1 MTTCAILAVASIS
14 LVLYYIFFWEP
25 RKVRYKTYE
34 FSFRALP
41 RSFDGFTILHLTD
54 LHFRRRDSAKKKVLR
69 SLAEEPVDLCLI
81 TGDFIESPDAIG
93 ICCEAL
99 TGLNAA
105 HGVYGVL
112 GNHDYYRY
120 SYVDAL
126 RNRSIT
132 DRPNQSEELLRAL
145 SATGIKVL
153 RNESVRVER
162 NGEWIYVI
170 GIDDGVTHRADM
182 PLAVGSIS
190 KEEETLWILLCHT
203 PDILKGARVARE
215 FLLLA
220 GHTHGGQVRIPLW
233 GPVVNHSKLKDGFV
247 SGSVRFGEG
256 VVVVSSGV
264 GVNGLFPFR
273 WRCKPEVIRITLR
286 RNEGR
291 DARDKKKE
299 PSRGFPASGCRAVGD
314 GHEQQRD

>member
-1 MTTCAILAVASIS
+1 MTTCSIFFVVLLS
-14 LVLYYIFFWEP
+14 FLLYYIFYWEP
-25 RKVRYKTYE
+25 RKVRYKSHE
-34 FSFRALP
+34 FSFRSLP

-69 SLAEEPVDLCLI
+69 SLAQEPVDLCLI

-99 TGLNAA
+99 KGFNAA
-105 HGVYGVL
+105 HGIYGVL

-132 DRPNQSEELLRAL
+132 DRLNKSEELLRAL

-162 NGEWIYVI
+162 NGEWIYVV
-170 GIDDGVTHRADM
+170 GVDDGVTCKADI
-182 PLAVGSIS
+182 PVALSSVS
-190 KEEETLWILLCHT
+190 KEDDTLWILLCHT
-203 PDILKGARVARE
+203 PDILKGCSIGHE

-220 GHTHGGQVRIPLW
+220 GHTHGGQVRLPLW
-233 GPVVNHSKLKDGFV
+233 GPLVNHSKLKDGFV
-247 SGSVRFGEG
+247 SGSERFGEG
-256 VVVVSSGV
+256 VVVVSCGV

-273 WRCKPEVIRITLR
+273 WRCKPEVIKITLR
-286 RNEGR
+286 RNLRWGAQGEER
-291 DARDKKKE
+291 
-299 PSRGFPASGCRAVGD
+299 
-314 GHEQQRD
+314 EQL